1 LPLRFFQACTRFRG
15 SVRSTLSIAAILY
28 LLTGPALARAAEE
41 PAAAAPSPATSSGP
55 TIAAIEVEGNRRVEV
70 DAIKGAMVSKVGM
83 PIDGKAIQQDVRSV
97 MKLGYFADVS
107 IEEKGPPEKLVLVV
121 KVVEKPSVQ
130 DYRIEGNDEIGSDDF
145 KDAIEVKRYAILDAA
160 AVRKTV
166 KKMQEKYTEKGFYL
180 AEVTSRVEERPD
192 NQVVVVFVVNERA
205 KVQVRRVHF
214 VGNERVA
221 KEEILP
227 FLQTQEGSFL
237 AFLSSAGTYKEES
250 FQRDLQAIQAVYL
263 EKGYVNVK
271 VGKPTI
277 AITPDRT
284 ALFISIP
291 IDEGEQFTIGK
302 VDFSGDLLGMRP
314 FLPQLLQST
323 PGELFVRSKVGHDLF
338 AVADFFKDM
347 GYAYVNVNPMTN
359 LDPKA
364 KTLGLTYDVQPGQ
377 KVYFERIEIQGNSK
391 TRDKVIRR
399 ELRIYEGDLYS
410 AEAIKNSKQRL
421 TALGYFEVAE
431 ISTRKGSADDR
442 IIAVVEV
449 KEKATGTFQI
459 GAGFSSYENFILTAQ
474 ISQNNFFGWGQT
486 LSLQLQWS
494 SLRQLGQIQFVE
506 PYFFDT
512 KWTFAF
518 DLYANE
524 NLYANFT
531 RGALG
536 GSMTWGYELAGLA
549 WLIPGAAKLDDLR
562 FFGTYTLERIRVTS
576 SVQDLLLYNRF
587 RSGVTSA
594 VRFSVGWDRRD
605 NRLFPTSGFYLSAG
619 LELAPPFLAPTAIF
633 GDEVNLFYR
642 ETIEFRLYQNIWQG
656 LTGRFRLL
664 AGVVRGWDVNHPVP
678 VSELY
683 YLGGVNTVRGY
694 RLYSISPVALV
705 GNTASPDS
713 VLRLLQVGGNK
724 QLVLNFELEYPILEK
739 LGIRAVVFFD
749 MGNTFMPGAYTDPTV
764 SLSLYKAVGFGFRWF
779 SPIGPLRFEW
789 GFPLDR
795 RRDPITGAYIDAP
808 VDFQFTIGSFF

>member
-1 LPLRFFQACTRFRG
+1 
-15 SVRSTLSIAAILY
+15 VRSTLPIAAILY
-28 LLTGPALARAAEE
+28 LLAGPALARAGEE
-41 PAAAAPSPATSSGP
+41 PPVV
-55 TIAAIEVEGNRRVEV
+55 AAIEVEGNRRVDV
-70 DAIKGAMVSKVGM
+70 DAIKGAMVTKVGM
-83 PIDGKAIQQDVRSV
+83 PIDAKAIQQDLRSV

-107 IEEKGPPEKLVLVV
+107 IEEKGPADKPILVV

-130 DYRIEGNDEIGSDDF
+130 DYRIEGNDEISSDDF
-145 KDAIEVKRYAILDAA
+145 KEAIEVKRFAILDTA
-160 AVRKTV
+160 AVRKSV
-166 KKMQEKYTEKGFYL
+166 KKMQEKYIEKGFYL
-180 AEVTSRVEERPD
+180 AEVTSRVEEKPD

-214 VGNERVA
+214 IGNDHIP
-221 KEEILP
+221 KEELLP
-227 FLQTQEGSFL
+227 FMQTQEGSFL
-237 AFLSSAGTYKEES
+237 AFLSSAGTYKEDA
-250 FQRDLQAIQAVYL
+250 FQHDLQAIQAVYL
-263 EKGYVNVK
+263 ERGYVNVK
-271 VGKPTI
+271 VGKPSI
-277 AITPDRT
+277 ALSPDRT
-284 ALFISIP
+284 ALFISVP
-291 IDEGEQFTIGK
+291 IDEGEQYTIGK
-302 VDFSGDLLGMRP
+302 VDFSGELLGMRP

-323 PGELFVRSKVGHDLF
+323 SGELFVRSRVGHDLF

-347 GYAYVNVNPMTN
+347 GYAYVNVNPLTN

-364 KTLGLTYDVQPGQ
+364 RTLGLTFDVQPGQ
-377 KVYFERIEIQGNSK
+377 KVSFERIEIQGNAK

-399 ELRIYEGDLYS
+399 ELRIYEGELYS

-421 TALGYFEVAE
+421 TALGYFETVE

-442 IIAVVEV
+442 IIALVEV
-449 KEKATGTFQI
+449 KEKATGTFQV

-486 LSLQLQWS
+486 LSLQVQWS

-512 KWTFAF
+512 KWTFGF

-524 NLYANFT
+524 NLYANFA
-531 RGALG
+531 RAALG
-536 GSMTWGYELAGLA
+536 GSLTWGYELAGLA
-549 WLIPGAAKLDDLR
+549 WLIPSAGKLDDLR
-562 FFGTYTLERIRVTS
+562 IFGTYTLEKVRVTA

-605 NRLFPTSGFYLSAG
+605 NRLFPTSGFYLSAA
-619 LELAPPFLAPTAIF
+619 LELAPPILAPEWLF
-633 GDEVNLFYR
+633 GSQVNLFYR
-642 ETIEFRLYQNIWQG
+642 ETLEFRIYQNIWQG

-678 VSELY
+678 VSEAY
-683 YLGGVNTVRGY
+683 YLGGVNTIRGY

-705 GNTASPDS
+705 GNTANPDS
-713 VLRLLQVGGNK
+713 VLRRLQIGGNK

-739 LGIRAVVFFD
+739 MGIRAVVFFD
-749 MGNTFMPGAYTDPTV
+749 MGNAFTPGAYTDPTV
-764 SLSLYKAVGFGFRWF
+764 SFSLYKAVGFGFRWF

-789 GFPLDR
+789 GFPLNR
-795 RRDPITGAYIDAP
+795 RRDPVTGAYIDAP
-808 VDFQFTIGSFF
+808 LDFQFTIGSFF